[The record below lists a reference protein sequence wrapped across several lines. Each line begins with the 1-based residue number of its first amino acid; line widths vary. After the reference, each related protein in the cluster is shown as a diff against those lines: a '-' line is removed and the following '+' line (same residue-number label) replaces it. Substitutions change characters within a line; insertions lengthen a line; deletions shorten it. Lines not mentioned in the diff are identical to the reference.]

1 MEHRWGQRRRT
12 TVSVRFITMPS
23 TTGLGRLLDISP
35 TGAFMETD
43 SNLRLLSLL
52 YLESAELD
60 LVEHSAMTG
69 ISGRLAATVVR
80 RNSMGVGLEW
90 CEFAAETT
98 PAYARLAKGCNDAHQ
113 LPLPSK
119 PDAR

>member
-12 TVSVRFITMPS
+12 NVTVRFITTPS
-23 TTGLGRLLDISP
+23 TTGVGRLLDMSS
-35 TGAFMETD
+35 TGAFMETN

-52 YLESAELD
+52 YLELAEQPD
-60 LVEHSAMTG
+60 ING

-80 RNSMGVGLEW
+80 RDSRGVGLEW

-98 PAYARLAKGCNDAHQ
+98 KAYARLAKGWNDSHQ
-113 LPLPSK
+113 LPLPSM
-119 PDAR
+119 PDNR